1 MLQSDDN
8 LVVQFQRHFIKEAE
22 KQIVMASMLGIPGL
36 YSSLPKYTS
45 SNVVALLMNAIKTET
60 DPTNHQMMM
69 WLLTVAIQQEAS
81 YWASGLASS
90 RNSQIP
96 VTILLICTIV
106 SKSGRY
112 KPQVLFTAFDCLRHL
127 SLVCEE
133 LFTHVTSSVVYI
145 VNTCCDF
152 ITNSAPIL
160 RSSRAPFY
168 LDSLMAAAY
177 HCIIEWIVAAPLLL
191 SKPQVISKIIATV
204 VDGNDR
210 IQSFTSK
217 TTAMAVREAAQK
229 LVNML
234 MKHHVA
240 QTTSGMN
247 SRSSVL
253 NEKVWHHSFLKLR
266 MA

>member
-1 MLQSDDN
+1 
-8 LVVQFQRHFIKEAE
+8 
-22 KQIVMASMLGIPGL
+22 MAGIPGL
-36 YSSLPKYTS
+36 YTSLPKYTS
-45 SNVVALLMNAIKTET
+45 SNVVALLMNAIKTES
-60 DPTNHQMMM
+60 DPTNQQMVM

-81 YWASGLASS
+81 YWANGLASS
-90 RNSQIP
+90 RNSQVP

-127 SLVCEE
+127 SLVCDE
-133 LFTHVTSSVVYI
+133 LYVHATSSVVHLI
-145 VNTCCDF
+145 NTCCDF

-168 LDSLMAAAY
+168 LDSLMATAY
-177 HCIIEWIVAAPLLL
+177 HCIIEWIVASPLLL
-191 SKPQVISKIIATV
+191 SKPAVTTKIIATV

-217 TTAMAVREAAQK
+217 NTAVAVREAAQK

-240 QTTSGMN
+240 QTATGMN
-247 SRSSVL
+247 ARSSVL
-253 NEKVWHHSFLKLR
+253 NERVRCVLCRPDRVDRQRRSLQPH
-266 MA
+266 